1 VIVEGTQRPNRLTR
15 HVPYSVVCSVCYY
28 SGESCGEILL
38 KNGDRIADRIL
49 VRCQEKS
56 FIFEFFE
63 FLRFCRVFV
72 NFPSYRG

>member
-1 VIVEGTQRPNRLTR
+1 MIVEGTQRPNRLTR

-49 VRCQEKS
+49 VP
-56 FIFEFFE
+56 IFKILSCFCEFP
-63 FLRFCRVFV
+63 FLSRIGT
-72 NFPSYRG
+72 N